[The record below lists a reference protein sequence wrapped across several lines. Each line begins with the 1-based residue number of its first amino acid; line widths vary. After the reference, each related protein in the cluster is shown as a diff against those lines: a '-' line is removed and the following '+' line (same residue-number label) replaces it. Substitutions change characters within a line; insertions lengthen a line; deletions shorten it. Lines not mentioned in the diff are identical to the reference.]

1 MFGKKKKM
9 DIRDRDIKSRLFINL
24 FEECCKQVFPFKP
37 SEKKI
42 LMRIIEQCG
51 EINKE
56 TSP

>member
-1 MFGKKKKM
+1 M